1 MSTST
6 ATLSEARIAAYLR
19 GELSEAERADTEAAM
34 DADPQWL
41 GVLALLAAE
50 QDIDTRGANDPDSST
65 LDRVQKQ
72 FSSRLHPGQPVGR
85 FEVAHPLGRGGMGS
99 VYAAYD
105 PKLERMVALKILHA
119 SRPSEQPRLVS
130 EARALAQVNHPH
142 VITVHDVGR
151 WEERVFVAME
161 LIEGQTLRQ
170 WRRGAKRTWRDV
182 VRVYGDAAKGLA
194 AAHTAGIVHRDVKPS
209 NVMITDEGR
218 VVVVDFGLAIDAE
231 PAAATVAGGISAGA
245 RTPGTSRAG
254 TPAYMAPEQRRGERA
269 TPASDQFAL
278 SVALYEALSGVLPE
292 ASAEPLREGGFE
304 ACRRLPRR
312 VSKVAARGFEVRP
325 SVRYP
330 SMDAFAEALRKASN
344 TPLWPVGAGTLGA
357 LSAFLL
363 WPAGADEQRCS
374 GALDELEK
382 VWTTQ
387 RRATLEAALRSPG
400 GTWSDRVA
408 DTVLPTLDGYAQ
420 QWLVEH
426 ARACNAEQEDDARLG
441 ARMLCLDRRLRN
453 LDAVLTVLERADAS
467 VVSTA
472 TEAVDALPGL
482 EQCSAVQTLA
492 EIGDNP
498 DPEVEALR
506 DRIAYAEA
514 LRESAS
520 LQEASDEARDVL
532 AAVVPR
538 QDKWLE
544 TEARL
549 VVGWVEHDLGHHEAS
564 EEQLRIALALG
575 TISRN
580 DVAVSIALHR
590 LAWVVGYKLGR
601 HQEGRDLADRAE
613 AWAARL
619 DGPDKQASSRAISRG
634 WIEHD
639 AGNPGGALEFFAVA
653 EALARKDSPSNL
665 EATYDLGL
673 ALNGTGAAQLGLG
686 DLDAAAGAFDQAASL
701 LSARL
706 GSSHPRV
713 GQVLNNR
720 AAILRAL
727 GRPEDALAVFERTYA
742 VFVGVYG
749 VEHMTVGQTAANLAI
764 VLEDLARYDESVAR
778 ADEAVR
784 VLSKVAGEAHP
795 LVAQCYAL
803 RGNAQIGLE
812 NYEEGT
818 RDLLRA
824 LSLET
829 ELLGSDHPSLGV
841 SLSNLSVAYEKM
853 GRLEDAV
860 QRQEQ
865 ALEILLRAHGET
877 HDLVA
882 TARMNLAYLERAR
895 QNYPR
900 SLALYRQA
908 LEHIGD
914 VSRGLALLGAGESY
928 LLVGE
933 TEPAARMFE
942 EAGSFL
948 AGKSPGL
955 GSRGEA
961 LFLLAQARWM
971 QGRKS
976 EAKALAAEA
985 AEVLREE
992 ADDELRSEAERWLQ
1006 KPGPYAPDET

>member
-1 MSTST
+1 MST
-6 ATLSEARIAAYLR
+6 ATTPLSEARIAAYLR
-19 GELSEAERADTEAAM
+19 GELSDAERAGVEAAM

-50 QDIDTRGANDPDSST
+50 QDVDTRAASAPDSST
-65 LDRVQKQ
+65 LDRVQRQ
-72 FSSRLHPGQPVGR
+72 FSSRLHPGQSVGR

-99 VYAAYD
+99 VYAAFD
-105 PKLERMVALKILHA
+105 PKLQRMVALKILHA
-119 SRPSEQPRLVS
+119 SRPSEQPRLVA
-130 EARALAQVNHPH
+130 EARALAQVNHPN

-161 LIEGQTLRQ
+161 LIGGQTLRQ
-170 WRRGAKRTWRDV
+170 WRCDAKRTWREV
-182 VRVYGDAAKGLA
+182 TQVYGDAAQGLA
-194 AAHTAGIVHRDVKPS
+194 AAHAAGIVHRDVKPS

-218 VVVVDFGLAIDAE
+218 VVVVDFGLAIDTE
-231 PAAATVAGGISAGA
+231 PAVETAAVGMSPGA
-245 RTPGTSRAG
+245 QTSGTSRAG

-278 SVALYEALSGVLPE
+278 SVALHEALSGALPE
-292 ASAEPLREGGFE
+292 ASAEPLRDAGFE
-304 ACRRLPRR
+304 ACRGLPRR
-312 VSKVAARGFEVRP
+312 VLKVVSRGFEIRP
-325 SVRYP
+325 PQRFA
-330 SMDAFAEALRKASN
+330 SMEAFEEALRQATN

-357 LSAFLL
+357 LTAFLV
-363 WPAGADEQRCS
+363 WPAGADEKTCS
-374 GALDELEK
+374 GAEDELAK
-382 VWTTQ
+382 VWTSQ
-387 RRATLEAALRSPG
+387 RRAAVTEALRAPG
-400 GTWSDRVA
+400 GAWADGVA
-408 DTVLPTLDGYAQ
+408 DTVLESVGLYTQ
-420 QWLVEH
+420 RWLVEH
-426 ARACNAEQEDDARLG
+426 AKACAAEDGKDGRLG

-453 LDAVLTVLERADAS
+453 LDVLLTVLEQGDAS
-467 VVSTA
+467 VVSSA
-472 TEAVDALPGL
+472 TQAIDALP
-482 EQCSAVQTLA
+482 AVESCGAVETLA
-492 EIGDNP
+492 EVGANP

-520 LQEASDEARDVL
+520 LEEASLEARDVL

-549 VVGWVEHDLGHHEAS
+549 VVGWIEHDLGHHEAS

-575 TISRN
+575 TVSRN
-580 DVAVSIALHR
+580 DPAVSIALHR

-601 HQEGRDLADRAE
+601 HHEGRDLADRAE

-619 DGPDKQASSRAISRG
+619 EGPDQQASSRALSRG

-639 AGNPGGALEFFAVA
+639 AGDPDAALEFFAVA
-653 EALARKDSPSNL
+653 EALARKASPSNL

-673 ALNGTGAAQLGLG
+673 ALNGTGGAQLGRG
-686 DLDAAAGAFDQAASL
+686 DLDAAATAFDQAATL

-720 AAILRAL
+720 AGILRAL
-727 GRPEDALAVFERTYA
+727 GRPDEAIAVFERTYRM
-742 VFVGVYG
+742 FVDVYG
-749 VEHMTVGQTAANLAI
+749 AEHMAVGQTAANMAI
-764 VLEDLARYDESVAR
+764 VLGDLARYDESVER

-784 VLSKVAGEAHP
+784 VLSKVAGETHP
-795 LVAQCYAL
+795 LVAKSYAL
-803 RGNAQIGLE
+803 RGDAKIGLE

-824 LSLET
+824 LSIET
-829 ELLGSDHPSLGV
+829 EVLGSDHPSLGI
-841 SLSNLSVAYEKM
+841 SLTNLSIAYDKM

-865 ALEILLRAHGET
+865 ALKILLGAHGDSHT
-877 HDLVA
+877 LVA
-882 TARMNLAYLERAR
+882 TARMNLAYLERSR
-895 QNYPR
+895 RDYPR

-908 LEHIGD
+908 LEHVGD
-914 VSRGLALLGAGESY
+914 VSRGLALLGAGESH

-933 TEPAARMFE
+933 LEPAVAMFE
-942 EAGSFL
+942 EASSFL
-948 AGKSPGL
+948 EDKPPGL

-961 LFLLAQARWM
+961 LYLLAQARWM
-971 QGRKS
+971 QGRLS
-976 EAKALAAEA
+976 EARASATQAV
-985 AEVLREE
+985 EVLRGEE
-992 ADDELRSEAERWLQ
+992 DDELRAEVESWLQ
-1006 KPGPYAPDET
+1006 SPGPYSSDEK

>member
-1 MSTST
+1 MSTAPT
-6 ATLSEARIAAYLR
+6 PLSEARIAAYLR
-19 GELSEAERADTEAAM
+19 GDLGALERAKVEAAM

-50 QDIDTRGANDPDSST
+50 LDVDTRAASAPDSST
-65 LDRVQKQ
+65 LDRVQQQ

-85 FEVAHPLGRGGMGS
+85 FEIVRPLGRGGMGS
-99 VYAAYD
+99 VYGAFD

-130 EARALAQVNHPH
+130 EARALAQVNHPN

-170 WRRGAKRTWRDV
+170 WRREATRSWGEV
-182 VRVYGDAAKGLA
+182 VRVYRDAALGLA
-194 AAHTAGIVHRDVKPS
+194 AAHAAGIVHRDVKPS
-209 NVMITDEGR
+209 NVMITEQGR

-231 PAAATVAGGISAGA
+231 PAVETASVGVSPHGQT
-245 RTPGTSRAG
+245 RGTSRAG

-278 SVALYEALSGVLPE
+278 SVALYEALTGALPE
-292 ASAEPLREGGFE
+292 ASAEPLRNAGFE
-304 ACRRLPRR
+304 ACRKAPRR
-312 VSKVAARGFEVRP
+312 VLGVASRGLELRP
-325 SVRYP
+325 PERHP
-330 SMDAFAEALRKASN
+330 SMDAFAEALRHASN
-344 TPLWPVGAGTLGA
+344 TPLWPIGAGIVGA
-357 LSAFLL
+357 LSAFLV
-363 WPAGADEQRCS
+363 WPESADVKSCS
-374 GALDELEK
+374 GAEDELEQ
-382 VWTTQ
+382 VWTSA
-387 RRATLEAALRSPG
+387 RRDTVETALRAPG
-400 GTWSDRVA
+400 GTWSDGVA
-408 DTVLPTLDGYAQ
+408 DTVLSRLDAYAEH
-420 QWLVEH
+420 WLVEH
-426 ARACNAEQEDDARLG
+426 ADACAAEQDHDARLG

-453 LDAVLTVLERADAS
+453 LDVLLTVLEQGDAS
-467 VVSTA
+467 VVSNA
-472 TEAVDALPGL
+472 TQAVDALPAIELCG
-482 EQCSAVQTLA
+482 AVETLA
-492 EIGDNP
+492 EVGVNP

-520 LQEASDEARDVL
+520 LDEASAEAREVL
-532 AAVVPR
+532 EAVVPR

-549 VVGWVEHDLGHHEAS
+549 VVGWVEHDLGRHEAA
-564 EEQLRIALALG
+564 EEQLRIAVALG

-580 DVAVSIALHR
+580 DPAVSIALHR

-613 AWAARL
+613 AWAVGL
-619 DGPDKQASSRAISRG
+619 SVPDTQASSRAISRG

-639 AGNPGGALEFFAVA
+639 AGNPDAALEFFAVA
-653 EALARKDSPSNL
+653 EALARKASPSNL

-673 ALNGTGAAQLGLG
+673 ALNGTGAAQLSRG
-686 DLDAAAGAFDQAASL
+686 DLDAAAAAFDQAATL

-720 AAILRAL
+720 AGILRAL
-727 GRPEDALAVFERTYA
+727 GRPEEALAVFERTYQM
-742 VFVGVYG
+742 FVDIYG
-749 VEHMTVGQTAANLAI
+749 VEHMTVGQTAANMAI
-764 VLEDLARYDESVAR
+764 VLGDLARYEEGVAR

-784 VLSKVAGEAHP
+784 VLSKVAGEIHP
-795 LVAQCYAL
+795 LVAKCYAL
-803 RGNAQIGLE
+803 RGDAQIGLE

-824 LSLET
+824 LSIET
-829 ELLGSDHPSLGV
+829 EVLGADHPSLGI
-841 SLSNLSVAYEKM
+841 SLTNLSIAYDKM

-865 ALEILLRAHGET
+865 ALEILLAAHGDA
-877 HDLVA
+877 HALVA
-882 TARMNLAYLERAR
+882 TARMNLAYLERSR
-895 QNYPR
+895 RDYPR

-914 VSRGLALLGAGESY
+914 VSRGLALLGTGESL
-928 LLVGE
+928 LLVGQIE
-933 TEPAARMFE
+933 QGASMFE
-942 EAGSFL
+942 EAASFL
-948 AGKSPGL
+948 ADKPPGL

-961 LFLLAQARWM
+961 LYLLAQARWM
-971 QGRKS
+971 QGRGDDARTLAT
-976 EAKALAAEA
+976 EAVT
-985 AEVLREE
+985 VLREE
-992 ADDELRSEAERWLQ
+992 DDDELRANVEAWLQ
-1006 KPGPYAPDET
+1006 KPGPYASDEK